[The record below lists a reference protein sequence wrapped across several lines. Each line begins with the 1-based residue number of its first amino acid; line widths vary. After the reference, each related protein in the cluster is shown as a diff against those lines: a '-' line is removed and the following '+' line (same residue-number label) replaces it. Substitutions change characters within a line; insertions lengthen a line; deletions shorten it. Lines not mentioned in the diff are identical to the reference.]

1 MRSNGSRHL
10 LGNYIIIIAWSDY
23 EWQLSDSKTLLLVP
37 AAKCCTTFHSPPI
50 RPRPLLFVFPA
61 IVVGVAVA
69 VVGEILIK
77 TFARN
82 RQGEGARDKER
93 GRGRNEASK
102 SVGRNINHN
111 VGRGQEKLMKLSRCM
126 RRLQPS
132 RRVVVATTTPY
143 GCLRCDQSCW
153 RTCTRGAFGLPGCML
168 QLMLHAAR
176 GDAARDPIHA
186 LFRTTMGFVGVPC
199 ADLWPANRLDYETV
213 WAGRAE
219 SEGRRVVEGLWESWA
234 RSLCSMA
241 RSMFKVANLIKL
253 QEFFNHII

>member
-37 AAKCCTTFHSPPI
+37 AAKCCTTYHSPPI

-168 QLMLHAAR
+168 QLMLHSGAR
-176 GDAARDPIHA
+176 WRGTWPDPCPISDNNGIC
-186 LFRTTMGFVGVPC
+186 RGTMCRFMTGKSIGLWNSLGRKSRKWGETSCRRFVG
-199 ADLWPANRLDYETV
+199 
-213 WAGRAE
+213 
-219 SEGRRVVEGLWESWA
+219 
-234 RSLCSMA
+234 
-241 RSMFKVANLIKL
+241 KL
-253 QEFFNHII
+253 SKIVMQHGKIYV